1 VHHRKNLLNPKEEEQ
16 KINLKTMEKK
26 NLHNSRV
33 KINSNMAMDIGIN
46 KIKAE
51 VGVEEIEV
59 AEAVDKV
66 EVKADLVNNRD
77 RVDKIS
83 IKVHNRGVM
92 VDIQIK
98 LSCLFKMDQKKRKS
112 LQEDVVFL
120 LVTSH
125 QTQLKKNSKIC
136 SNPLEKLTSAL

>member
-1 VHHRKNLLNPKEEEQ
+1 
-16 KINLKTMEKK
+16 
-26 NLHNSRV
+26 
-33 KINSNMAMDIGIN
+33 MAMDIGIN

-66 EVKADLVNNRD
+66 AVKADLVNNRD